1 MKPRIAMP
9 ADTFTEA
16 TNIINERNAEFAPD
30 PAIQAVTKSGGI
42 PIILPSI
49 DPEDAPSYV
58 DLFDGLLMLGG
69 FDIDPTFFNEEP
81 HYNLGE
87 TYRKRD
93 LFEIAL
99 LKAAIKAGKPVMGI
113 CRGMQVINVA
123 LGGTLY
129 QDLSEDPQAK
139 LKHNQQAPGN
149 LPTHHVNIQSGSM
162 LSSLIGER
170 SYVNSRHHQALH
182 QLAPSLQTV
191 AKSDDGVIEA
201 VESKLNAQILGVQ
214 WHPENMFKHNQES
227 QALFTNFIERSN
239 NVNGLSSIQ
248 TA

>member
-1 MKPRIAMP
+1 MKPRIALP

-30 PAIQAVTKSGGI
+30 PAIQAITKSGGI

-49 DPEDAPSYV
+49 DPADAANYI
-58 DLFDGLLMLGG
+58 DLFDGVLMLGG
-69 FDIDPTFFNEEP
+69 FDVDPTFFNEEP
-81 HYNLGE
+81 HNDLGE

-99 LKAAIKAGKPVMGI
+99 LQASIKAGKAVMGI

-149 LPTHHVNIQSGSM
+149 LPTHHVNVQAGSM

-170 SYVNSRHHQALH
+170 SYVNSRHHQALR
-182 QLAPSLQTV
+182 QLAPTLQTV
-191 AKSDDGVIEA
+191 AKSDDGVVEA
-201 VESKLNAQILGVQ
+201 VESKMNTQILGVQ

-227 QALFTNFIERSN
+227 QALFTNFIERSSEA
-239 NVNGLSSIQ
+239 SSKANIR

>member
-149 LPTHHVNIQSGSM
+149 LPTHHVNIQSDSM

-182 QLAPSLQTV
+182 QLAPALKTV

-201 VESKLNAQILGVQ
+201 VESKMNTQILGVQ
-214 WHPENMFKHNQES
+214 WHPENMFKHNKES
-227 QALFTNFIERSN
+227 QALFTNFIERSR
-239 NVNGLSSIQ
+239 NVSGLSSIQ